1 MASTIGSLGAA
12 EAVLKPFATTITR
25 PQPERLEVN
34 IHPDNLLA
42 AVRALVDE
50 SWGYLS
56 AIVGLDRPAQL
67 AAEGMSQPESAIDVL
82 YLFCSGA
89 AVVTL
94 RITLSYSQAVIP
106 TISGIAPTAML
117 YEWEL
122 REMFGVE
129 VVGLRVTG
137 HLILADDWP
146 AGVYPLRKSFTGFNQ
161 PIVGAEGA

>member
-1 MASTIGSLGAA
+1 MASTVGSLGAA
-12 EAVLKPFATTITR
+12 EAVLTPFAVANTR
-25 PQPERLEVN
+25 PSPERLDVT
-34 IHPDNLLA
+34 IHPDNLLTA
-42 AVRALVDE
+42 IRALVDE

-56 AIVGLDRPAQL
+56 AIIGIDRPAQPP
-67 AAEGMSQPESAIDVL
+67 AEGELQAEGAVEVL

-94 RITLSYSQAVIP
+94 RINLPYSQAVIP

-122 REMFGVE
+122 REMLGVD

-137 HLILADDWP
+137 HLILADEWP
-146 AGVYPLRKSFTGFNQ
+146 EGVYPLRKSFTGFNQ
-161 PIVGAEGA
+161 AATVVKGA

>member
-1 MASTIGSLGAA
+1 MASTIGALGAA
-12 EAVLKPFATTITR
+12 EAVLKPFATAINR

-161 PIVGAEGA
+161 PVAGAEGA